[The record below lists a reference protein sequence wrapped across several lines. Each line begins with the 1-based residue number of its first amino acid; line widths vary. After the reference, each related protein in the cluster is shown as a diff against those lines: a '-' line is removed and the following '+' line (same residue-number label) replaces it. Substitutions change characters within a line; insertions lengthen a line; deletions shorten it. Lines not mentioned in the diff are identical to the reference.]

1 MRTIWNKFSLRLRLF
16 LSFGVLLAL
25 MITLSLVLQSTFY
38 AQNRVTRLLEQDMPT
53 QLQQL
58 SAEVTLK
65 LAPSIEAAQ
74 SLATN
79 TYIKS
84 WVKNGMP
91 ASELPLVQEQ
101 MAAVYKQ
108 LDAEAVFLA
117 SNDSEHVRYYYLQ
130 EGGLKQRQ
138 ILPGVDQDA
147 WYFNYINSNLSHE
160 LNQINNDFTGGES
173 KTFISYKSIEHNA
186 AGHPIS
192 VAGIGLNMN
201 NLEEIINA
209 YRFRKNGR
217 ASLVNQQG
225 HVQVS
230 AADSFVSNLSATP
243 RLQALLDKKD
253 AVIEEIDYKGQQ
265 LFIGTLWIADLQSY
279 LVIEVPRSDFI
290 APIKALLYQS
300 LMIGAL
306 LLFISLLLLYP
317 LAISLTR
324 PLALFQRQLGTITRT
339 LDLSQRVETTD
350 QAELGELA
358 AQTNSLL
365 ERLSFA
371 INGVQN
377 SSNRLTDTAHNLAYT
392 AGLVSHNTDKQQE
405 VSQSMAA
412 AVEEMSS
419 SVAEITSTMEE
430 LSASSTQIADYSQS
444 VVDVANITLE
454 SSKKG
459 AGAMQNLQSRMAE
472 IHKDSEHSLDEIVQ
486 LGRKSKEIS
495 KVMDLINT
503 LADQTKL
510 IAFNA
515 ALEASSAGESGKRFS
530 VVASEIRRLADSVT
544 DSTHEIEDRIQ
555 EIQDAI
561 NRLVITSE
569 KGASSIE
576 MGMQVSSETA
586 QDLNAL
592 VQAASKTSSA
602 AQQISMSTRQQ
613 KTASSQVVTA
623 LRDIANASMYNAQ
636 SVRSITDISE
646 DMIHMSGE
654 LNQLVSEF
662 KTAKPDQ

>member
-1 MRTIWNKFSLRLRLF
+1 MRTMWNKFSLRLRLF
-16 LSFGVLLAL
+16 FSFGVLLAL
-25 MITLSLVLQSTFY
+25 MISLSLVLQSTFY
-38 AQNRVTRLLEQDMPT
+38 AQSRVERLLEQDMPA
-53 QLQQL
+53 QLEQL
-58 SAEVTLK
+58 AAEVKFK
-65 LAPSIEAAQ
+65 LAPSIKAAQ

-79 TYIKS
+79 AYIGQ
-84 WVKNGMP
+84 WVQERMP
-91 ASELPLVQEQ
+91 DSGLPLLREQ
-101 MAAVYKQ
+101 MAVIYEQ
-108 LDAEAVFLA
+108 TDADAVFLVT
-117 SNDSEHVRYYYLQ
+117 NDGERIVYHNYQ
-130 EGGLKQRQ
+130 QQGAQQRP
-138 ILPGVDQDA
+138 IVSVADQDA
-147 WYFNYINSNLSHE
+147 WYFNFANSSVPYAIE
-160 LNQINNDFTGGES
+160 QINNDFSANTS
-173 KTFISYKSIEHNA
+173 KTFVIHRGTISTASGY
-186 AGHPIS
+186 PLR
-192 VAGIGLNMN
+192 VAGVGLNMD
-201 NLEEIINA
+201 NLAEVVNA

-217 ASLVNQQG
+217 ASLVSQQAN
-225 HVQVS
+225 VQVS
-230 AADSFVSNLSATP
+230 TAESFVRSLNATP
-243 RLQALLDKKD
+243 ALQALLNQDQATIKEVEYNDRKL
-253 AVIEEIDYKGQQ
+253 VV
-265 LFIGTLWIADLQSY
+265 GTMWIADLQSY
-279 LVIEVPRSDFI
+279 IVIEVPRSDFI
-290 APIKALLYQS
+290 APIKAQLYQS
-300 LMIGAL
+300 LMIGL
-306 LLFISLLLLYP
+306 LLLVVSLLLVYP
-317 LAISLTR
+317 LSVSLTR
-324 PLALFQRQLGTITRT
+324 PLALFQRQLVAITRT
-339 LDLSQRVETTD
+339 LDLSKRLETTD
-350 QAELGELA
+350 QAEFGELA

-371 INGVQN
+371 INGVQR
-377 SSNRLTDTAHNLAYT
+377 SSNQLTDTAHNLAYT

-444 VVDVANITLE
+444 VVEVANITLE

-459 AGAMQNLQSRMAE
+459 AGAMQILQSRMSE
-472 IHKDSEHSLDEIVQ
+472 IHQDSENSLDEIVQ

-503 LADQTKL
+503 VADQTKL

-602 AQQISMSTRQQ
+602 AQQISLSTRQQ

-646 DMIHMSGE
+646 DMIRMSDE
-654 LNQLVSEF
+654 LNQLTSEF
-662 KTAKPDQ
+662 TTAKPTE